1 MTFPLP
7 IVQGGTTVF
16 SGGAT
21 VITLSSNTTDYN
33 LANDLTNNYS
43 WDGSTAINVTLN
55 IGSGVN
61 IRASVA
67 STPAIAATLV
77 SGSNLTINNSGTI
90 AAHGGAQGGA
100 GASNGAGAAGSDGG
114 NAIELSNLTGIIN
127 NLLQREAAA
136 AVEAE
141 AAVVV
146 EPEELEMTK
155 PAHVVVNQILL
166 VITVE

>member
-61 IRASVA
+61 IVNGDYSRGANGFWIENGEIVYPVNEVTVA
-67 STPAIAATLV
+67 GNLNQIFNQIQKVGNDPEHNGSIF
-77 SGSNLTINNSGTI
+77 SGSVLVDDLMI
-90 AAHGGAQGGA
+90 
-100 GASNGAGAAGSDGG
+100 AGS
-114 NAIELSNLTGIIN
+114 
-127 NLLQREAAA
+127 
-136 AVEAE
+136 
-141 AAVVV
+141 
-146 EPEELEMTK
+146 
-155 PAHVVVNQILL
+155 
-166 VITVE
+166 